1 MAVTIRYKQV
11 MKYREEENKGPLVY
25 YEFNCDEESD
35 LPTNPAVNG
44 EEIAQG
50 SIAWVISTG
59 EFYGYTSTGS
69 WVNQTTLEPAL
80 SASLLGTRRKTS
92 LDISNGEVM
101 K

>member
-1 MAVTIRYKQV
+1 MAFTIRSKEIV
-11 MKYREEENKGPLVY
+11 KYRQEEKKTPLVRY
-25 YEFNCDEESD
+25 QIDCDTPAD
-35 LPTNPAVNG
+35 LPTKINDG
-44 EEIAQG
+44 EEMAQG

-92 LDISNGEVM
+92 LDISNGEVI